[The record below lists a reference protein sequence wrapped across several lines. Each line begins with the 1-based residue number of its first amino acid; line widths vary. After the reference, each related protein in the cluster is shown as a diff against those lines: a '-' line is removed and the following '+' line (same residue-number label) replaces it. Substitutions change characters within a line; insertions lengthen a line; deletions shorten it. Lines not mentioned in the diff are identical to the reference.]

1 MGLKL
6 HIGCGGHILP
16 GYINIDEMDPR
27 ADVRLGLQSIEYP
40 EGAIE
45 RIEGYMVLEHLTPAD
60 AKAFIRKAYKM
71 LQPGGVLVLE
81 VPDLSK
87 VSRLIV
93 AFEDD
98 PAQLENGP
106 FGLRGIFGEPK
117 PGMNLADHH
126 KWGYTP
132 ALAVSMLKEAGFS
145 NPVVSD
151 GMSHCYPLRDMRIEA
166 TK

>member
-6 HIGCGGHILP
+6 HIGCGGQILP
-16 GYINIDEMDPR
+16 GYINIDEMDAR

-40 EGAIE
+40 PNSVE
-45 RIEGYMVLEHLTPAD
+45 RIEGYMVLEHLNPDD
-60 AKAFIRKAYKM
+60 AKIFLRKAYKM
-71 LQPGGVLVLE
+71 LQPGGVLILE
-81 VPDLSK
+81 VPDLQK
-87 VSRLIV
+87 VSRLIL
-93 AFEDD
+93 AFADD
-98 PAQLENGP
+98 PSQLQSGP
-106 FGLRGIFGEPK
+106 FGLRGIFGEPT
-117 PGMNLADHH
+117 PGMTLADHH

-132 ALAVSMLKEAGFS
+132 PLAIAMFKEAGFD